1 MGMLD
6 RYKKNGGFI
15 QLLILI
21 ESSSKQKQEQFFNII
36 AQENPAWESEI
47 KKKSIT
53 LEKILSWNATYVSEI
68 FSRVQPLTVAV
79 AMRSLSQA
87 QADKVMGCFNH
98 SEQRKIQNIITE
110 TNPSPSEIQTCVM
123 KLVTEVRELMKS
135 GVLKMDKIDPELV
148 IPENIEDKLG
158 KVQLMSSIE
167 KLVVAPASTLNF
179 HKEEEK
185 KAAVASPVVASG
197 NENAKEDNES
207 LKKKVQ
213 ILTQENAKLKNE
225 VNSLKSK
232 LDQIKKIA

>member
-6 RYKKNGGFI
+6 RYKKSGGFI

-36 AQENPAWESEI
+36 NQENPAWEAEI
-47 KKKSIT
+47 KKKSLT
-53 LEKILSWNATYVSEI
+53 LEKILSWNTIYVSEI

-79 AMRSLSQA
+79 ALRSLSQE
-87 QADKVMGCFNH
+87 QVDKVMSCFNH

-110 TNPSPSEIQTCVM
+110 INPSPSEIQTCVM

-135 GVLKMDKIDPELV
+135 GVLKMDKIDPGLV

-158 KVQLMSSIE
+158 KVQLMSSVE
-167 KLVVAPASTLNF
+167 KLVAAPSQPLNF
-179 HKEEEK
+179 HTEEEK
-185 KAAVASPVVASG
+185 KASPVSPMATDG
-197 NENAKEDNES
+197 NEHAKEENES

-213 ILTQENAKLKNE
+213 ILNLENAKLKNE

-232 LDQIKKIA
+232 LEQIKKIA